1 MATIS
6 KSKLFLSPETEQKV
20 HQLCAWIEQNCDK
33 PIGFEELTRQS
44 GFEVGDLMT
53 LFGVYKKTSPMG
65 YVRFCR
71 EVAKRKEQPTAED
84 LFARTL
90 LKKPEDS
97 V

>member
-71 EVAKRKEQPTAED
+71 EVAKRKEQPTGGD
-84 LFARTL
+84 LFSRTL
-90 LKKPEDS
+90 LKKSEDS
-97 V
+97 D

>member
-53 LFGVYKKTSPMG
+53 LVGVYKKTSPMG
-65 YVRFCR
+65 FVRICR
-71 EVAKRKEQPTAED
+71 EIAKRKEQPTGGD
-84 LFARTL
+84 LFSRTL
-90 LKKPEDS
+90 LKNSEDS
-97 V
+97 D